1 MERFA
6 AQRSTQACHM
16 SDGFLVDPITISS
29 LRDELPPTCDGS
41 FPRGHFTWVSKL
53 RSSGSSEGPPLRR
66 CSSESRGPDEEYD
79 DDSDAE
85 EVDEDMTRR
94 RQKKKSRDGRRE

>member
-41 FPRGHFTWVSKL
+41 FPRGHFTWISKL
-53 RSSGSSEGPPLRR
+53 SSEGPPLLR

-79 DDSDAE
+79 DDSEDAE